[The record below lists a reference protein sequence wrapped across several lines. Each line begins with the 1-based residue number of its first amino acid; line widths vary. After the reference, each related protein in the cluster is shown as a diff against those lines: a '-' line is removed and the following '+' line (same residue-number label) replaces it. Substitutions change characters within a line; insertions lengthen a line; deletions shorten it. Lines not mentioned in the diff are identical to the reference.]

1 MTTIVMRWTPNLNFN
16 QLHLFLESHFSQ
28 LSYSYGTADWQTY
41 NKILCYILKWQEIL
55 LCFMLML
62 LFNDTHYHLHILL
75 LLIGTRNELFTQYEG
90 LCKRI
95 IYLNNAKED
104 LTIKKEIL
112 ERERA
117 RCENRSKFHSLVPPL
132 LSF

>member
-1 MTTIVMRWTPNLNFN
+1 
-16 QLHLFLESHFSQ
+16 
-28 LSYSYGTADWQTY
+28 
-41 NKILCYILKWQEIL
+41 
-55 LCFMLML
+55 MLML

-132 LSF
+132 ISFESFQWESFLNLPNILILLPCVHKL